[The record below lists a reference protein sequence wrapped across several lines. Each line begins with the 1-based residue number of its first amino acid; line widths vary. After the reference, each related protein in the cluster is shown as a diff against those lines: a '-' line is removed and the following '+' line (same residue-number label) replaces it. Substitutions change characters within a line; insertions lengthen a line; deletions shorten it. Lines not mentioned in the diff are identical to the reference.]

1 LFYEFFGRCFT
12 DNAAVNWGMF
22 KGQSIDRPVA
32 SAIVWT
38 LFLVFMG
45 LPFINDFCISKL
57 RHKHS
62 QRLIWQ

>member
-1 LFYEFFGRCFT
+1 
-12 DNAAVNWGMF
+12 MF
-22 KGQSIDRPVA
+22 KGSSISRPIA
-32 SAIVWT
+32 AAIVWA